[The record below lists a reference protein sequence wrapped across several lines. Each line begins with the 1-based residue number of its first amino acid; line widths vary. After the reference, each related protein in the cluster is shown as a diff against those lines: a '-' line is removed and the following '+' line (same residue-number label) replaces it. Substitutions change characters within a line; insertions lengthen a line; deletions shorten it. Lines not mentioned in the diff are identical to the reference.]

1 MDIAFNCDK
10 CGQHVVIDAAGA
22 GMSVQCPNCGASL
35 IVPKI
40 DSFCARGLLP
50 EALREGE
57 TITPQGITHKFVM
70 NRDCKIAGC
79 PQNILGRIQDS
90 LLEGIQKGETMRELT
105 KRVQK
110 EFLGVDKD
118 RAYTIAQ
125 TLSKAA
131 HVADDFKGLKDA
143 GYRTKRWV
151 TSDDEL
157 VRESHR
163 ACERQGAIPMDE
175 PFVNGLMYPGDPKG
189 DAGECEGCRC
199 FLATGGSA
207 EDEVRE
213 RHKNLTPEEKVS
225 GLFTSGSAAS
235 EADRMND
242 EDL

>member
-1 MDIAFNCDK
+1 MPSDIKFNCAG
-10 CGQHVVIDAAGA
+10 CGTHIVIDEAGA
-22 GMSVQCPNCGASL
+22 GMSVPCPNCGASL
-35 IVPKI
+35 NVPKI

-50 EALREGE
+50 GVLREGE
-57 TITPQGITHKFVM
+57 TITPQGIVHKFVM

-79 PQNILGRIQDS
+79 SQNILDRIQDS

-110 EFLGVDKD
+110 EFRGVDKD

-125 TLSKAA
+125 TLSQAA
-131 HVADDFKGLKDA
+131 YSADHFKGLKDA

-157 VRESHR
+157 VSESHR
-163 ACERQGAIPMDE
+163 ACERQRAIPMDE

-199 FLATGGSA
+199 ILEVGGSA
-207 EDEVRE
+207 S
-213 RHKNLTPEEKVS
+213 EE
-225 GLFTSGSAAS
+225 A
-235 EADRMND
+235 ERMNLE
-242 EDL
+242 EDLSGIKLDIKPEDIIR